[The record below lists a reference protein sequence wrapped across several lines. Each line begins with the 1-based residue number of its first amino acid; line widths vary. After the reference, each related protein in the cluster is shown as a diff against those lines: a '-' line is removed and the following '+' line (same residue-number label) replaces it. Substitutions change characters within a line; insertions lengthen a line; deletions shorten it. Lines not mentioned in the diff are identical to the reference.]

1 MAKVKL
7 NPTFLRMQGKMG
19 GGVFRMSH
27 TGELSFTKLPDMS
40 NVKWSKAQKE
50 HRQRFKEAVA
60 YAKIAMADEK
70 VRLKYEKLAKKMGK
84 RPFDMAVSDY
94 FKGKNLLENS

>member
-7 NPTFLRMQGKMG
+7 NPTILRIQGKMG
-19 GGVFRMSH
+19 NAVFRLSH
-27 TGELSFTKLPDMS
+27 TGELSMTKIPDMS
-40 NVKWSKAQKE
+40 RVKWSKAQKE

-60 YAKIAMADEK
+60 YAKVAMADEK
-70 VRLKYEKLAKKMGK
+70 VRLKYEKLAKKLGK

-94 FKGKNLLENS
+94 FKGINLLEKS

>member
-1 MAKVKL
+1 MAKVTL
-7 NPTFLRMQGKMG
+7 HPTIQRIQGKMG
-19 GGVFRMSH
+19 NAVFRLSH
-27 TGELSFTKLPDMS
+27 TGELSMTKLPDMS
-40 NVKWSKAQKE
+40 NVKWSKAQME

-70 VRLKYEKLAKKMGK
+70 VRLKYEKMAKKMGK

-94 FKGKNLLENS
+94 FKGNNLLEKS